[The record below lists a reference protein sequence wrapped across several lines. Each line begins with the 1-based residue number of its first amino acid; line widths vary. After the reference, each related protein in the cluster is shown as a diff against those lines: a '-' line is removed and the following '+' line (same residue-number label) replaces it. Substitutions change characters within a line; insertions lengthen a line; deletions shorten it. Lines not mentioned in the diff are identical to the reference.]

1 MKSGFKRS
9 KLSLCIGMVITAAYQ
24 NAASAQTHS
33 EDQIEEVVVTSA
45 FRTSE
50 AETAMPVVILS
61 DEELREK
68 VGNSLGATLQNEIGV
83 AIGSFGTGVGQP
95 IIRGQS
101 ANRVKILENNVDV
114 VDVAAQSADHANA
127 VEPLLAERIEVIRG
141 PATLL
146 YGSGA
151 IGGVVNVIDNRIPS
165 ALVEGPEFAIE
176 QSHNSVNDE
185 DKTVFRL
192 DAAVGSFGLHLD
204 GFTRESNNVRIDGFA
219 INEPGLES
227 LEEHVEEVLG
237 LDHMDHDD
245 HGDDDHH
252 DDDHVEDHD
261 EEYPNTSGFI
271 ANSNS
276 KASAFNAG
284 FSYVGDRGF
293 LGFSVSE
300 LSNEYGL
307 PPGSHSHAHHDE
319 GNEGGHEDEHD
330 DDHDEDHD
338 EGHDEEHPD
347 EHGEVEFVRLDL
359 ERTRYDIRGG
369 LDLEGD
375 FFTRLDGSVALTD
388 YQHGEIEYF
397 EDGDVEV
404 GTLFQSEG
412 YTSRF
417 TLEHAPFGDWAGVWG
432 LQLTDSDF
440 SAVGE
445 EAFVPR
451 SDISSMGLF
460 ALERFEAD
468 NYTVELGARFE
479 NSDINAGLPCSFDD
493 SAASLS
499 GSLLYDL
506 NSDSNFMLGIARSQ
520 RTPQVE
526 ELYANGANIE
536 DACSQGL
543 GSGHHEDD
551 HDEDHHD
558 DHDNNLVL
566 HAATNLV
573 EIGNANLDVET
584 SNNLEL
590 GYRRHSGAWT
600 GEVSVYRNEIDDF
613 IYLDIT
619 GEEIAEQRIAR
630 YTARDATFNGFEA
643 KFSYSLFD
651 TGSNQASVSVFG
663 DLVKAE
669 FDSGE
674 NVPRIPPSK
683 VGAEVRFSGAD
694 WTGHVHVTRHG
705 EQDDPGRLELATPEY
720 TLLSAY
726 ADYHIGLGRDS
737 ELKLFIRG
745 DNLLDEEVRTHS
757 SMLKNFSPEPGRAI
771 SLGLRFEL

>member
-1 MKSGFKRS
+1 MRSGFKRS

-68 VGNSLGATLQNEIGV
+68 VGNSLGTTLQNEIGV
-83 AIGSFGTGVGQP
+83 AIGSFGTAVGQP

-114 VDVAAQSADHANA
+114 VDVAAKSADHANA
-127 VEPLLAERIEVIRG
+127 VEPLLADRIEVIRG

-165 ALVEGPEFAIE
+165 ALVESPEFAIE

-185 DKTVFRL
+185 DKTVFRR

-237 LDHMDHDD
+237 LNHTEHDD
-245 HGDDDHH
+245 LGDHE
-252 DDDHVEDHD
+252 ED
-261 EEYPNTSGFI
+261 YPNTYGYIS
-271 ANSNS
+271 NSNS

-293 LGFSVSE
+293 LGLSVSE
-300 LSNEYGL
+300 LSNDYGL

-319 GNEGGHEDEHD
+319 GHEEVLGG
-330 DDHDEDHD
+330 
-338 EGHDEEHPD
+338 

-417 TLEHAPFGDWAGVWG
+417 TLEHAPVGDWAGVWG

-506 NSDSNFMLGIARSQ
+506 NSDSNFMIGIARSQ

>member
-1 MKSGFKRS
+1 MNPGFRRT
-9 KLSLCIGMVITAAYQ
+9 KLSLGISVILAAGYQ
-24 NAASAQTHS
+24 NAASAQIHS
-33 EDQIEEVVVTSA
+33 EQTIEEVVVTSA
-45 FRTSE
+45 FQTSE
-50 AETAMPVVILS
+50 AETVMPVGILS
-61 DEELREK
+61 GEELREK

-114 VDVAAQSADHANA
+114 VDVAAQSPDHANA
-127 VEPLLAERIEVIRG
+127 VEPLLAERIEVVRG

-151 IGGVVNVIDNRIPS
+151 IGGVVNVIDKRIPTN
-165 ALVEGPEFAIE
+165 LVEETAFAIE
-176 QSHNSVNDE
+176 QSHNSANDE
-185 DKTVFRL
+185 NKTVFRL
-192 DAAVGSFGLHLD
+192 DAAIGSVGLHLD

-219 INEPGLES
+219 IDEAGLES
-227 LEEHVEEVLG
+227 LEEHIEETLE
-237 LDHMDHDD
+237 LSHADDEHDD
-245 HGDDDHH
+245 HG
-252 DDDHVEDHD
+252 
-261 EEYPNTSGFI
+261 EEYPNTNGFI
-271 ANSNS
+271 GNSDS
-276 KASAFNAG
+276 KASGFNAG
-284 FSYVGDRGF
+284 FSTVGDRGF

-300 LSNEYGL
+300 LDNEYGL
-307 PPGSHSHAHHDE
+307 PPGSHSHEHHDE
-319 GNEGGHEDEHD
+319 GHD
-330 DDHDEDHD
+330 GHDEDHD
-338 EGHDEEHPD
+338 AGLHD
-347 EHGEVEFVRLDL
+347 EHGEVEFVRLEL
-359 ERTRYDIRGG
+359 ERTRYDVKGG
-369 LDLEGD
+369 LDLQGD
-375 FFTRLDGSVALTD
+375 FFTRLDGSLALTD

-417 TLEHAPFGDWAGVWG
+417 TLEHASFANWAGVWG
-432 LQLTDSDF
+432 LQASDSDY
-440 SAVGE
+440 SATGE

-451 SDISSMGLF
+451 SDIRALGVF
-460 ALERFEAD
+460 GLERFEAE
-468 NYTVELGARFE
+468 NYTVELGARIE
-479 NSDINAGLPCSFDD
+479 NSEINAGLPCSFDD
-493 SAASLS
+493 TATSVS
-499 GSLLYDL
+499 GSFLYDL
-506 NSDSNFMLGIARSQ
+506 NSDSNLLIGIARSQ

-536 DACSQGL
+536 EACSQGL
-543 GSGHHEDD
+543 ASSEHHDD

-558 DHDNNLVL
+558 EHEMGLVL
-566 HAATNLV
+566 HAATNLL

-584 SNNLEL
+584 SNNFEI
-590 GYRRHSGAWT
+590 GYRKHSGSWT
-600 GEVSVYRNEIDDF
+600 GEVSAYMNEISDF

-619 GEEIAEQRIAR
+619 GEEVAGQTVAR

-643 KFSYSLFD
+643 KFSYDLFD
-651 TGSNQASVSVFG
+651 SGSNRASLSVFG

-669 FDSGE
+669 FASGE

-683 VGAEVRFSGAD
+683 VGAELRFSGAD

-705 EQDDPGRLELATPEY
+705 EQDDPGRLELATQGY

-726 ADYHIGLGRDS
+726 ADYHVGVGSDS

-757 SMLKNFSPEPGRAI
+757 SMLKNFAPEPGRAI

>member
-1 MKSGFKRS
+1 MELGFQRS
-9 KLSLCIGMVITAAYQ
+9 KLSLCIGMVITTGYH
-24 NAASAQTHS
+24 NAANAQTHS
-33 EDQIEEVVVTSA
+33 EATIEEVVVTSA
-45 FRTSE
+45 FQTSE
-50 AETAMPVVILS
+50 AETAMPVGILTA
-61 DEELREK
+61 EELREK

-127 VEPLLAERIEVIRG
+127 AEPLLAERIEVVRG

-165 ALVEGPEFAIE
+165 ALVESTEFAIE

-192 DAAVGSFGLHLD
+192 DAALGSFGLHLD
-204 GFTRESNNVRIDGFA
+204 GFTRESNNVRINGFA
-219 INEPGLES
+219 INEEGRES
-227 LEEHVEEVLG
+227 LEEHIEQTLG
-237 LDHMDHDD
+237 LAHGGHD
-245 HGDDDHH
+245 
-252 DDDHVEDHD
+252 EDHD
-261 EEYPNTSGFI
+261 EDHGDPDDDHDAHQEYENTNGFI
-271 ANSNS
+271 GNSDS
-276 KASAFNAG
+276 KASGFNAG
-284 FSYVGDRGF
+284 LSYVGDRGF

-300 LSNEYGL
+300 LNNQYGL
-307 PPGSHSHAHHDE
+307 PPGSHSHSLHDE
-319 GNEGGHEDEHD
+319 DHEDKHDDHD
-330 DDHDEDHD
+330 DDHDEHGDEDH
-338 EGHDEEHPD
+338 HD

-359 ERTRYDIRGG
+359 ERTRYDIKGG
-369 LDLEGD
+369 YDLDGG

-404 GTLFQSEG
+404 GTLFESEG

-417 TLEHAPFGDWAGVWG
+417 TLQHAPVADWAGVWG
-432 LQLTDSDF
+432 LQLTDIDF

-451 SDISSMGLF
+451 SDISTYGLF

-468 NYTVELGARFE
+468 NYIVELGARFE

-493 SAASLS
+493 SAASAS
-499 GSLLYDL
+499 GSFLYNL
-506 NSDSNFMLGIARSQ
+506 NSDSNFMISVARSQ

-543 GSGHHEDD
+543 VDDHHDA

-558 DHDNNLVL
+558 DHDRELVV
-566 HAATNLV
+566 HAATNLI
-573 EIGNANLDVET
+573 EIGNANLDLET

-590 GYRRHSGAWT
+590 AYRKHSGPWT

-619 GEEIAEQRIAR
+619 GEEVAEQSIAR

-643 KFSYSLFD
+643 KFSYALFD
-651 TGSNQASVSVFG
+651 NGSNRAAVSVFG

-669 FDSGE
+669 FDGGE
-674 NVPRIPPSK
+674 NVPRVPPAK

-694 WTGHVHVTRHG
+694 WTGHIHVTRHG
-705 EQDDPGRLELATPEY
+705 EQDDPGRLELSTPGY

-726 ADYHIGLGRDS
+726 ADYHIGLGSES

-757 SMLKNFSPEPGRAI
+757 SLLKDFSPEPGRAI
-771 SLGLRFEL
+771 SLGLRFEM

>member
-1 MKSGFKRS
+1 
-9 KLSLCIGMVITAAYQ
+9 MVITTAYQ

-33 EDQIEEVVVTSA
+33 ENQIEEVVVTSA

-114 VDVAAQSADHANA
+114 VDVAAQSPDHANA
-127 VEPLLAERIEVIRG
+127 VEPLLAERIEVVRG

-165 ALVEGPEFAIE
+165 ALVEAPEFAIE

-185 DKTVFRL
+185 NKTVFRL

-219 INEPGLES
+219 IDEPGLES

-237 LDHMDHDD
+237 LDHMGHDDHDD
-245 HGDDDHH
+245 
-252 DDDHVEDHD
+252 ERN
-261 EEYPNTSGFI
+261 EEYTNTNGFI
-271 ANSNS
+271 ANSDS

-319 GNEGGHEDEHD
+319 GHDEDHGDEHD

-338 EGHDEEHPD
+338 DHD

-375 FFTRLDGSVALTD
+375 FFTRLDGSIALTD

-417 TLEHAPFGDWAGVWG
+417 TLEHAPVGDWAGVWG

-460 ALERFEAD
+460 ALERLEAD

-506 NSDSNFMLGIARSQ
+506 NSDSNFMIGIARSQ

-543 GSGHHEDD
+543 GSDHHDDD

-558 DHDNNLVL
+558 DHDSDLVL
-566 HAATNLV
+566 HAATNLI

-590 GYRRHSGAWT
+590 GYRKHSGAWT
-600 GEVSVYRNEIDDF
+600 GEISVYRNEIDDF

-619 GEEIAEQRIAR
+619 GEEIAEQQIAR
-630 YTARDATFNGFEA
+630 YTARDATFNGFET

-651 TGSNQASVSVFG
+651 TGSNRASVSVFG

>member
-1 MKSGFKRS
+1 MRSGFKRS
-9 KLSLCIGMVITAAYQ
+9 KLSLCIGMVITTAYQ

-33 EDQIEEVVVTSA
+33 ENQIEEVVVTSA

-114 VDVAAQSADHANA
+114 VDVAAQSPDHANA
-127 VEPLLAERIEVIRG
+127 VEPLLAERIEVVRG

-165 ALVEGPEFAIE
+165 ALVEAPEFAIE

-185 DKTVFRL
+185 NKTVFRL

-219 INEPGLES
+219 IDEPGLES

-237 LDHMDHDD
+237 LDHMGHDDHDD
-245 HGDDDHH
+245 
-252 DDDHVEDHD
+252 ERN
-261 EEYPNTSGFI
+261 EEYTNTNGFI
-271 ANSNS
+271 ANSDS

-319 GNEGGHEDEHD
+319 GHDEDHGDEHD

-338 EGHDEEHPD
+338 DHD

-375 FFTRLDGSVALTD
+375 FFTRLDGSIALTD

-417 TLEHAPFGDWAGVWG
+417 TLEHAPVGDWAGVWG

-460 ALERFEAD
+460 ALERLEAD

-506 NSDSNFMLGIARSQ
+506 NSDSNFMIGIARSQ

-543 GSGHHEDD
+543 GSDHHDDD

-558 DHDNNLVL
+558 DHDSDLVL
-566 HAATNLV
+566 HAATNLI

-590 GYRRHSGAWT
+590 GYRKHSGAWT

-619 GEEIAEQRIAR
+619 GEEIAEQQIAR

-651 TGSNQASVSVFG
+651 TGSNRASVSVFG

>member
-1 MKSGFKRS
+1 MRSGFKRS

-33 EDQIEEVVVTSA
+33 EEQIEEVVVTSA

-83 AIGSFGTGVGQP
+83 AIGSFGTAVGQP

-245 HGDDDHH
+245 HGDHE
-252 DDDHVEDHD
+252 ED
-261 EEYPNTSGFI
+261 YPNTYGYI

-293 LGFSVSE
+293 LGLSVSE
-300 LSNEYGL
+300 LSNDYGL

-319 GNEGGHEDEHD
+319 GHEEVLGGK
-330 DDHDEDHD
+330 
-338 EGHDEEHPD
+338 
-347 EHGEVEFVRLDL
+347 HGEVEFVRLDL

-417 TLEHAPFGDWAGVWG
+417 TLEHAPVGDWAGVWG

-506 NSDSNFMLGIARSQ
+506 NSDSNFMIGIARSQ

-543 GSGHHEDD
+543 GSDHHDDD

-558 DHDNNLVL
+558 DHDNELVL
-566 HAATNLV
+566 HAATNLL

-590 GYRRHSGAWT
+590 GYRKHSGAWT
-600 GEVSVYRNEIDDF
+600 GEISVYRNEIDDF

-619 GEEIAEQRIAR
+619 GEEIAEQQIAR

-651 TGSNQASVSVFG
+651 TGSNRASVSVFG

-720 TLLSAY
+720 ILLSAY

>member
-1 MKSGFKRS
+1 MRSGFKRS

-83 AIGSFGTGVGQP
+83 AIGSFGTAVGQP

-245 HGDDDHH
+245 HGDHE
-252 DDDHVEDHD
+252 ED
-261 EEYPNTSGFI
+261 YPNTYGYI

-293 LGFSVSE
+293 LGLSVSE
-300 LSNEYGL
+300 LSNDYGL

-319 GNEGGHEDEHD
+319 GHEEVLGGK
-330 DDHDEDHD
+330 
-338 EGHDEEHPD
+338 
-347 EHGEVEFVRLDL
+347 HGEVEFVRLDL

-375 FFTRLDGSVALTD
+375 FFTRLDGSIALTD

-417 TLEHAPFGDWAGVWG
+417 TLEHAPVGDWAGVWG

-506 NSDSNFMLGIARSQ
+506 NNDSNFMIGIARSQ

-543 GSGHHEDD
+543 GSDHHDDD

-558 DHDNNLVL
+558 DHDSDLVL
-566 HAATNLV
+566 HAATNLI

-590 GYRRHSGAWT
+590 GYRKHSGAWT
-600 GEVSVYRNEIDDF
+600 GEISVYRNEIDDF

-619 GEEIAEQRIAR
+619 GEEIAVQQIAR

-651 TGSNQASVSVFG
+651 TGSNRASVSVFG

-720 TLLSAY
+720 ILLSAY

>member
-1 MKSGFKRS
+1 MRSGFKRS

-83 AIGSFGTGVGQP
+83 AIGSFGTAVGQP

-141 PATLL
+141 PATLF

-237 LDHMDHDD
+237 LNHTEHDD
-245 HGDDDHH
+245 HGDHE
-252 DDDHVEDHD
+252 ED
-261 EEYPNTSGFI
+261 YPNTYGYI

-293 LGFSVSE
+293 LGLSVSE
-300 LSNEYGL
+300 LSNDYGL
-307 PPGSHSHAHHDE
+307 PPGSHSDAHHDE
-319 GNEGGHEDEHD
+319 GHEEVLGGK
-330 DDHDEDHD
+330 
-338 EGHDEEHPD
+338 
-347 EHGEVEFVRLDL
+347 HGEVEFVRLDL

-468 NYTVELGARFE
+468 SYIVELGARFE

-506 NSDSNFMLGIARSQ
+506 NSDSNFMIGIARSQ

-543 GSGHHEDD
+543 GSDHHDDD
-551 HDEDHHD
+551 HDEDNHD
-558 DHDNNLVL
+558 DHDSDLVL
-566 HAATNLV
+566 HAATNLM

-590 GYRRHSGAWT
+590 GYRKHSGAWT

-619 GEEIAEQRIAR
+619 GEEIAEQQIAR

-651 TGSNQASVSVFG
+651 TGSNRASVSVFG

>member
-1 MKSGFKRS
+1 MNSGFGRT
-9 KLSLCIGMVITAAYQ
+9 KLSLGISVILAAGYQ
-24 NAASAQTHS
+24 NAASGQTHS
-33 EDQIEEVVVTSA
+33 EQTIEEVVVTSA
-45 FRTSE
+45 FQTSE
-50 AETAMPVVILS
+50 AETVLPVGILS
-61 DEELREK
+61 GEELREK

-114 VDVAAQSADHANA
+114 VDVAAQSPDHANA
-127 VEPLLAERIEVIRG
+127 VEPLLAERIEVVRG

-151 IGGVVNVIDNRIPS
+151 IGGVVNVIDKRIP
-165 ALVEGPEFAIE
+165 ANLVEETAFAIE

-185 DKTVFRL
+185 NKTVFRL
-192 DAAVGSFGLHLD
+192 DAAIGSVGLHLD

-219 INEPGLES
+219 IDEAGLES
-227 LEEHVEEVLG
+227 LEEHIEEALE
-237 LDHMDHDD
+237 LSHADDEHDE
-245 HGDDDHH
+245 HG
-252 DDDHVEDHD
+252 
-261 EEYPNTSGFI
+261 EEYPNTNGFI
-271 ANSNS
+271 GNSDS
-276 KASAFNAG
+276 KASGFNAG
-284 FSYVGDRGF
+284 FSTVGDRGF

-300 LSNEYGL
+300 LNNEYGL
-307 PPGSHSHAHHDE
+307 PPGSHSHEHHDE
-319 GNEGGHEDEHD
+319 GTEG
-330 DDHDEDHD
+330 HDEDHD
-338 EGHDEEHPD
+338 AGLHD
-347 EHGEVEFVRLDL
+347 EHGEVEFVRLEL
-359 ERTRYDIRGG
+359 ERTRHDVRGG
-369 LDLEGD
+369 LDLQGD

-397 EDGDVEV
+397 EDGDVEL

-417 TLEHAPFGDWAGVWG
+417 TLEHAPFANWSGVWG
-432 LQLTDSDF
+432 LQVSDSDY
-440 SAVGE
+440 SATGE

-451 SDISSMGLF
+451 SDITALGVF
-460 ALERFEAD
+460 GLERFEAE
-468 NYTVELGARFE
+468 NYTVELGARIE
-479 NSDINAGLPCSFDD
+479 NSEINAGLPCSFDD
-493 SAASLS
+493 TATSVS
-499 GSLLYDL
+499 GSFLYDL
-506 NSDSNFMLGIARSQ
+506 NSDSNLLIGIARSQ

-536 DACSQGL
+536 EACSQGL
-543 GSGHHEDD
+543 ALG
-551 HDEDHHD
+551 DHHD
-558 DHDNNLVL
+558 EHEMGLVL
-566 HAATNLV
+566 HAATNLL
-573 EIGNANLDVET
+573 EIGNANLDAET
-584 SNNLEL
+584 SNNFEI
-590 GYRRHSGAWT
+590 GYRKHSGSWT
-600 GEVSVYRNEIDDF
+600 GEVSAYMNEISDF

-619 GEEIAEQRIAR
+619 GEEVAGQTVAR

-643 KFSYSLFD
+643 KFSYDLFD
-651 TGSNQASVSVFG
+651 SGSNRASLSVFG

-669 FDSGE
+669 FASGE

-683 VGAEVRFSGAD
+683 IGAELRFSGAD

-705 EQDDPGRLELATPEY
+705 EQDDPGRLELATQGY

-726 ADYHIGLGRDS
+726 ADYHVGLGSDS

-757 SMLKNFSPEPGRAI
+757 SMLKNFAPEQGRAI

>member
-83 AIGSFGTGVGQP
+83 AIGSFGTAVGQP

-237 LDHMDHDD
+237 LNHTEHDD
-245 HGDDDHH
+245 HGDHE
-252 DDDHVEDHD
+252 ED
-261 EEYPNTSGFI
+261 YPNTYGYL

-293 LGFSVSE
+293 LGLSVSE
-300 LSNEYGL
+300 LSNDYGL

-319 GNEGGHEDEHD
+319 GHEEVLGGK
-330 DDHDEDHD
+330 
-338 EGHDEEHPD
+338 
-347 EHGEVEFVRLDL
+347 HGEVEFVRLDL
-359 ERTRYDIRGG
+359 ERTRHDIRGG

-417 TLEHAPFGDWAGVWG
+417 TLEHAPVGDWVGVWG

-493 SAASLS
+493 SAASVS

-506 NSDSNFMLGIARSQ
+506 NSDSNFMIGIARSQ

-526 ELYANGANIE
+526 ELYANGANTE

-543 GSGHHEDD
+543 GSDHHDDD

-558 DHDNNLVL
+558 DHDSDLVL
-566 HAATNLV
+566 HAATNLL

-590 GYRRHSGAWT
+590 GYRKHSGAWT

-619 GEEIAEQRIAR
+619 GEEIAEQQIAR
-630 YTARDATFNGFEA
+630 YTARDASFNGFEA

-651 TGSNQASVSVFG
+651 TGSNRASVSVFG

>member
-1 MKSGFKRS
+1 M
-9 KLSLCIGMVITAAYQ
+9 
-24 NAASAQTHS
+24 
-33 EDQIEEVVVTSA
+33 
-45 FRTSE
+45 
-50 AETAMPVVILS
+50 
-61 DEELREK
+61 
-68 VGNSLGATLQNEIGV
+68 
-83 AIGSFGTGVGQP
+83 
-95 IIRGQS
+95 
-101 ANRVKILENNVDV
+101 
-114 VDVAAQSADHANA
+114 
-127 VEPLLAERIEVIRG
+127 
-141 PATLL
+141 
-146 YGSGA
+146 
-151 IGGVVNVIDNRIPS
+151 
-165 ALVEGPEFAIE
+165 
-176 QSHNSVNDE
+176 
-185 DKTVFRL
+185 
-192 DAAVGSFGLHLD
+192 
-204 GFTRESNNVRIDGFA
+204 
-219 INEPGLES
+219 
-227 LEEHVEEVLG
+227 
-237 LDHMDHDD
+237 
-245 HGDDDHH
+245 
-252 DDDHVEDHD
+252 
-261 EEYPNTSGFI
+261 
-271 ANSNS
+271 
-276 KASAFNAG
+276 
-284 FSYVGDRGF
+284 
-293 LGFSVSE
+293 
-300 LSNEYGL
+300 
-307 PPGSHSHAHHDE
+307 
-319 GNEGGHEDEHD
+319 
-330 DDHDEDHD
+330 
-338 EGHDEEHPD
+338 
-347 EHGEVEFVRLDL
+347 
-359 ERTRYDIRGG
+359 
-369 LDLEGD
+369 
-375 FFTRLDGSVALTD
+375 
-388 YQHGEIEYF
+388 
-397 EDGDVEV
+397 EV

-417 TLEHAPFGDWAGVWG
+417 TLEHAPVGDWAGVWG

-479 NSDINAGLPCSFDD
+479 NSDINAGLPCSFDN
-493 SAASLS
+493 SAASVS

-506 NSDSNFMLGIARSQ
+506 NSDSNFMIGIARSQ

-543 GSGHHEDD
+543 GSDHHDDD
-551 HDEDHHD
+551 HDEDNHD
-558 DHDNNLVL
+558 DHDSDLVL

-590 GYRRHSGAWT
+590 GYRKHSGAWT

-651 TGSNQASVSVFG
+651 TGSNRASVSVFG

>member
-1 MKSGFKRS
+1 MNSGFKPS
-9 KLSLCIGMVITAAYQ
+9 KLSLCISLVISAGYQ
-24 NAASAQTHS
+24 SAASAQTHS
-33 EDQIEEVVVTSA
+33 EEQIVEVVVTSA
-45 FRTSE
+45 FQTSE
-50 AETAMPVVILS
+50 AETAMPVVVLS
-61 DEELREK
+61 AEELREK

-114 VDVAAQSADHANA
+114 IDVAAQSPDHANA
-127 VEPLLAERIEVIRG
+127 VEPLLAERIEVVRG

-165 ALVEGPEFAIE
+165 TLVESPEFAIE

-185 DKTVFRL
+185 NKTVFKL

-219 INEPGLES
+219 INEAGLES
-227 LEEHVEEVLG
+227 LEEHVEETLG
-237 LDHMDHDD
+237 LAHDD
-245 HGDDDHH
+245 HEEH
-252 DDDHVEDHD
+252 DDHD
-261 EEYPNTSGFI
+261 EHDDHEEHGEEFTNTNGFI
-271 ANSNS
+271 GNSDS

-319 GNEGGHEDEHD
+319 HGEEEHD
-330 DDHDEDHD
+330 DDHDDHDDDHD
-338 EGHDEEHPD
+338 EHDD
-347 EHGEVEFVRLDL
+347 EHGEEHGDVEFVRLDL
-359 ERTRYDIRGG
+359 ERTRYDIKGG

-397 EDGDVEV
+397 EDGDIEV

-417 TLEHAPFGDWAGVWG
+417 TLEHAPVASWGGVWG
-432 LQLTDSDF
+432 LQVTDSDF

-451 SDISSMGLF
+451 SDISSLGLF

-479 NSDINAGLPCSFDD
+479 NSEINAGLPCSFDD
-493 SAASLS
+493 SAASFS
-499 GSLLYDL
+499 GSFLYDL
-506 NSDSNFMLGIARSQ
+506 NSDSNFMIAAARSQ

-543 GSGHHEDD
+543 GLDHHDD
-551 HDEDHHD
+551 DDHHD
-558 DHDNNLVL
+558 DHAADLVV
-566 HAATNLV
+566 HAATNLL

-590 GYRRHSGAWT
+590 GYRKHSGDWT
-600 GEVSVYRNEIDDF
+600 GEVSVYRNEIDDL

-619 GEEIAEQRIAR
+619 GEEVAEQRIAR

-643 KFSYSLFD
+643 KFSYAFFD
-651 TGSNQASVSVFG
+651 SGSNRASVSVFG

-669 FDSGE
+669 FDNGE

-683 VGAEVRFSGAD
+683 IGAEVRFSGAE

-757 SMLKNFSPEPGRAI
+757 SLLKDFSPEPGRAI